1 MQVTLIKKKEGR
13 LDRNTG
19 TIINGKLKTCAYARV
34 SSDSE
39 DQKNSYESQLKYY
52 KTKINANPLWE
63 FVEVYADEAISG
75 TLDYKRDNFM
85 RMIQDALE
93 GKIDLILTKSVSR
106 FARNTV
112 DSLKYIRK
120 LKEKKIGVYFEEE
133 GINTL
138 EMSGELLITILSAVA
153 QQESETI
160 SSHVLLGLKM
170 KKERGE
176 IIAFSKCLG
185 YKYNYKTRTMEINK
199 EEAEIVKY
207 IFNRYCE
214 GIGATNIAKELTKS
228 KYKSPRGS
236 NKWCE
241 STIRG
246 ILKNEKYKGDV
257 LQGKTFT
264 LDPISH
270 KRLSN
275 MGEVDKYYTEN
286 HHEAIISK
294 EIFDKAQKILN
305 ARCGTRQKGK
315 RRNNL
320 SMKYPFSSKLYCGF
334 CGTVL
339 VRRNLYPNT
348 NYSKRVWHCMRY
360 VKEGKKYCPRC
371 KVIGEEIIENCFME
385 AYKILCYDNKEIIN
399 KFLNRVDHVIKEN
412 NSEILIHKLE
422 MQKDEINQKL
432 NKLLELTMDGTIEKS
447 IYKNKKEEFSK
458 EISKIESEQEQ
469 LKSKLEDEKRIDSG
483 IEKIRKIF
491 QNESIIEKFDK
502 DVFDALVYKVIIGET
517 TKNEE
522 NDPYA
527 IKFIFKSGFESYN
540 SKEDIQLIETKLKTA
555 IEKEE
560 TTILDF
566 TSMQNFTRFEK
577 EKDGSLSKN
586 VQNEI
591 HVKVMLNVE
600 M

>member
-1 MQVTLIKKKEGR
+1 MQVTLIKRKEGR

-52 KTKINANPLWE
+52 KTKINANPLWK

-75 TLDYKRDNFM
+75 TLDYKRDNFI

-93 GKIDLILTKSVSR
+93 GKIDLVLTKSVSR

-120 LKEKKIGVYFEEE
+120 LKEKNIGVYFEEE

-185 YKYNYKTRTMEINK
+185 YKYNYKTKTMEINK

-214 GIGATNIAKELTKS
+214 GMGATNIAKELTKS
-228 KYKSPRGS
+228 KYKTPRGS

-246 ILKNEKYKGDV
+246 ILKNEKYKGEV

-305 ARCGTRQKGK
+305 TRCGTRQKGK

-320 SMKYPFSSKLYCGF
+320 SMKYLFSSKLYCGF

-360 VKEGKKYCPRC
+360 VKEGKKYCSRC

-385 AYKILCYDNKEIIN
+385 AYKILCYDNKDIIN
-399 KFLNRVDHVIKEN
+399 KFLNRVDSVIKEN

-432 NKLLELTMDGTIEKS
+432 NKLLELTMDGTIDNS
-447 IYKNKKEEFSK
+447 IYKRKKEEFSK

-491 QNESIIEKFDK
+491 KNESIIKKFDK

-517 TKNEE
+517 TKNGE

-527 IKFIFKSGFESYN
+527 IKFIFKSGFENYN

-566 TSMQNFTRFEK
+566 TSIQNFIRFEK
-577 EKDGSLSKN
+577 EEDGSLSKN
-586 VQNEI
+586 IQNEV

>member
-1 MQVTLIKKKEGR
+1 MQVTLIKRKEGR

-120 LKEKKIGVYFEEE
+120 LKEKNIGVYFEEE

-160 SSHVLLGLKM
+160 SSHVLLGLNM

-185 YKYNYKTRTMEINK
+185 YKYNYETRTMEINK

-214 GIGATNIAKELTKS
+214 GMGATNIAKELTKS
-228 KYKSPRGS
+228 KYKTPRGS
-236 NKWCE
+236 SKWCE

-264 LDPISH
+264 IDPISH

-275 MGEVDKYYTEN
+275 MGEEDKYY
-286 HHEAIISK
+286 ISK
-294 EIFDKAQKILN
+294 
-305 ARCGTRQKGK
+305 T
-315 RRNNL
+315 
-320 SMKYPFSSKLYCGF
+320 
-334 CGTVL
+334 
-339 VRRNLYPNT
+339 
-348 NYSKRVWHCMRY
+348 
-360 VKEGKKYCPRC
+360 
-371 KVIGEEIIENCFME
+371 
-385 AYKILCYDNKEIIN
+385 
-399 KFLNRVDHVIKEN
+399 
-412 NSEILIHKLE
+412 E
-422 MQKDEINQKL
+422 MQEKLIALLGGRAAEKLVLDDISTGASNDIEVATKIARDMVTKYGMSDTLGPIDFQGQEPYEIQMFGENIGDKIGLEVKRLIDTAYNDAQTLLKEHRDKL
-432 NKLLELTMDGTIEKS
+432 DLIANALL
-447 IYKNKKEEFSK
+447 
-458 EISKIESEQEQ
+458 
-469 LKSKLEDEKRIDSG
+469 
-483 IEKIRKIF
+483 
-491 QNESIIEKFDK
+491 
-502 DVFDALVYKVIIGET
+502 
-517 TKNEE
+517 
-522 NDPYA
+522 
-527 IKFIFKSGFESYN
+527 
-540 SKEDIQLIETKLKTA
+540 
-555 IEKEE
+555 
-560 TTILDF
+560 
-566 TSMQNFTRFEK
+566 EK
-577 EKDGSLSKN
+577 EK
-586 VQNEI
+586 VNEEEFERI
-591 HVKVMLNVE
+591 FKVNS
-600 M
+600 

>member
-1 MQVTLIKKKEGR
+1 MQVTLIKRKEGR

-120 LKEKKIGVYFEEE
+120 LKEKNIGVYFEEE

-160 SSHVLLGLKM
+160 SSHVLLGFNM

-185 YKYNYKTRTMEINK
+185 YKYNYETRTMEINK

-214 GIGATNIAKELTKS
+214 GMGATNIAKELTKS
-228 KYKSPRGS
+228 KYKTPRGS
-236 NKWCE
+236 SKWCE

-275 MGEVDKYYTEN
+275 MGEVDQYYTEN

-305 ARCGTRQKGK
+305 TRCGTRQKGK

-334 CGTVL
+334 CETVL

-385 AYKILCYDNKEIIN
+385 AYKILCYDNKDIIN
-399 KFLNRVDHVIKEN
+399 KFLNRVDSVIKEN

-432 NKLLELTMDGTIEKS
+432 NKLLELTMDGTIDNS
-447 IYKNKKEEFSK
+447 IYKRKKEEFSK

-502 DVFDALVYKVIIGET
+502 DVFDALVYKVIIKKKK
-517 TKNEE
+517 KNGE

-566 TSMQNFTRFEK
+566 TSIQNFIRFEK

-586 VQNEI
+586 IQNEVN
-591 HVKVMLNVE
+591 VKVMLNVE

>member
-39 DQKNSYESQLKYY
+39 EQKNSYESQLKYY
-52 KTKINANPLWE
+52 KTKINANPIWD

-75 TLDYKRDNFM
+75 TLDYKRNDFM

-120 LKEKKIGVYFEEE
+120 LKEKNIGVYFEEE

-185 YKYNYKTRTMEINK
+185 YKYNYETRTMEINK

-214 GIGATNIAKELTKS
+214 GIGATNIAKELSKS
-228 KYKSPRGS
+228 KYKTPKGS
-236 NKWCE
+236 DKWCE

-305 ARCGTRQKGK
+305 TRCGTRQKGK

-348 NYSKRVWHCMRY
+348 NYSKRVWHCMKY

-399 KFLNRVDHVIKEN
+399 KFLNRVDSVIKEN

-422 MQKDEINQKL
+422 MQKDEIKQKL
-432 NKLLELTMDGTIEKS
+432 NKILELTMDGTIEKS
-447 IYKNKKEEFSK
+447 IYKNKKEEFNK
-458 EISKIESEQEQ
+458 EITKIEEQQEQ
-469 LKSKLEDEKRIDSG
+469 LKSELEDEKRIDSG
-483 IEKIRKIF
+483 IEKNRSIF
-491 QNESIIEKFDK
+491 QNETIIEKFDK

-517 TKNEE
+517 TKNGE
-522 NDPYA
+522 DPYA

-560 TTILDF
+560 ITILDF
-566 TSMQNFTRFEK
+566 TSIQNFTRFEK

-586 VQNEI
+586 IQNEI

>member
-1 MQVTLIKKKEGR
+1 MQVKLIKKKEGR

-52 KTKINANPLWE
+52 RTKINSNPLWN

-120 LKEKKIGVYFEEE
+120 LKEKNIGVYFEEE

-176 IIAFSKCLG
+176 IIAFNKCLG
-185 YKYNYKTRTMEINK
+185 YKYNYETKTMEINK

-228 KYKSPRGS
+228 KYKTPRGS

-286 HHEAIISK
+286 HHEAIIPK

-305 ARCGTRQKGK
+305 TRCGTRQKGK

-348 NYSKRVWHCMRY
+348 NYSKRVWHCMKY

-399 KFLNRVDHVIKEN
+399 KFLNRVNNVIKEN

-422 MQKDEINQKL
+422 MQKDEIKQKL
-432 NKLLELTMDGTIEKS
+432 NKILELTMDGTIEKS
-447 IYKNKKEEFSK
+447 IYKNKKEEFNK
-458 EISKIESEQEQ
+458 EITKIEEQQEQ
-469 LKSKLEDEKRIDSG
+469 LESELEDEKRIDTG
-483 IEKIRKIF
+483 IEKIRNIF
-491 QNESIIEKFDK
+491 QNETIIEKFDK
-502 DVFDALVYKVIIGET
+502 DVFDTLVYKVIIGEI
-517 TKNEE
+517 TKNGEE
-522 NDPYA
+522 DPYA

-540 SKEDIQLIETKLKTA
+540 SKEHIQLIETKLKTA

-586 VQNEI
+586 MQNQV

>member
-1 MQVTLIKKKEGR
+1 MQVKLIKKKEGR

-52 KTKINANPLWE
+52 RTKINSNPLWE

-120 LKEKKIGVYFEEE
+120 LKEKNIGVYFEEE

-160 SSHVLLGLKM
+160 LSHVLLGLKM

-176 IIAFSKCLG
+176 IIAFNKCLG
-185 YKYNYKTRTMEINK
+185 YKYNYETKTMEINK
-199 EEAEIVKY
+199 EEAKIVKY

-228 KYKSPRGS
+228 KYKTPRGS

-286 HHEAIISK
+286 HHEAIIPK

-305 ARCGTRQKGK
+305 TRCGTRQKGK

-348 NYSKRVWHCMRY
+348 NYSKRVWHCMKY

-399 KFLNRVDHVIKEN
+399 KFLNRVDSVIKEN
-412 NSEILIHKLE
+412 NSKILIYKLE
-422 MQKDEINQKL
+422 MQKDEIKQKL
-432 NKLLELTMDGTIEKS
+432 NKILELTMDGTIEKS
-447 IYKNKKEEFSK
+447 IYKNKKEEFNK
-458 EISKIESEQEQ
+458 EITKIEEQQEQ
-469 LKSKLEDEKRIDSG
+469 LKSELEDEKRIDSG
-483 IEKIRKIF
+483 IEKIRSIF
-491 QNESIIEKFDK
+491 QNETIIEKFDK

-517 TKNEE
+517 TKNGE
-522 NDPYA
+522 DPYA

-566 TSMQNFTRFEK
+566 TSMQNFIRFEK
-577 EKDGSLSKN
+577 EKAGSLSKN
-586 VQNEI
+586 IQNQV

>member
-1 MQVTLIKKKEGR
+1 MQVKLIKKKEGR

-52 KTKINANPLWE
+52 KTKINSNPLWE

-120 LKEKKIGVYFEEE
+120 LKEKNIGVYFEEE

-185 YKYNYKTRTMEINK
+185 YKYNYETKTMEINK

-228 KYKSPRGS
+228 KYKTPRGS
-236 NKWCE
+236 NEWCE

-305 ARCGTRQKGK
+305 TRCGTRQKGK

-371 KVIGEEIIENCFME
+371 KVIGEEIIEDCFME

-399 KFLNRVDHVIKEN
+399 KFLNRVDSVIKEN

-432 NKLLELTMDGTIEKS
+432 NKLLELTMDGTIDNS

-458 EISKIESEQEQ
+458 EITKIEEQQEQ
-469 LKSKLEDEKRIDSG
+469 LKNELEDEKRIDLG
-483 IEKIRKIF
+483 IEKIRNIF
-491 QNESIIEKFDK
+491 QNESIIEEFDK

-517 TKNEE
+517 TKNGE

-540 SKEDIQLIETKLKTA
+540 SKEDIQIIETKLKTA

-566 TSMQNFTRFEK
+566 TSMQNFIRFEK
-577 EKDGSLSKN
+577 EEDGSLYKN
-586 VQNEI
+586 IQNEV

>member
-1 MQVTLIKKKEGR
+1 MQVTVIKKKEGR

-19 TIINGKLKTCAYARV
+19 TIINGKLRACAYARV
-34 SSDSE
+34 STDSE

-52 KTKINANPLWE
+52 KTKINANPLWS

-75 TLDYKRDNFM
+75 TLDYKRDDFM
-85 RMIQDALE
+85 RMIADSLE

-120 LKEKKIGVYFEEE
+120 LKEKNVAVYFEEE

-176 IIAFSKCLG
+176 MIAFNKCLG
-185 YKYNYKTRTMEINK
+185 YKYNYETKTMEINE
-199 EEAEIVKY
+199 EEAKIVRY
-207 IFNRYCE
+207 IFNRYCD
-214 GIGATNIAKELTKS
+214 GMGANSIAKELTKS

-236 NKWCE
+236 DEWSD

-246 ILKNEKYKGDV
+246 IIKNEKYRGDV

-264 LDPISH
+264 IDPISH
-270 KRLSN
+270 KRLAN
-275 MGEVDKYYTEN
+275 MGEVDQYYTED
-286 HHEAIISK
+286 HHEAIVSK
-294 EIFDKAQKILN
+294 ELFDKAQKILTT
-305 ARCGTRQKGK
+305 RRGTREKGK

-348 NYSKRVWHCMRY
+348 NYSKRVWHCMKY
-360 VKEGKKYCPRC
+360 VKNGKKYCPNC
-371 KVIGEEIIENCFME
+371 KVIAEEVIENCFME
-385 AYKILCYDNKEIIN
+385 AYKILSSGNREIIE
-399 KFLNRVDHVIKEN
+399 KFLTRVDSVIKEN
-412 NSEILIHKLE
+412 NSELLIHKLE
-422 MQKDEINQKL
+422 IQKDEINQKI
-432 NKLLELTMDGTIEKS
+432 NKLLELTMDGTIDKET
-447 IYKNKKEEFSK
+447 YKNRKADFNK
-458 EISKIESEQEQ
+458 EISKLENDQAKLQNE
-469 LKSKLEDEKRIDSG
+469 LEDEKRIDSG

-491 QNESIIEKFDK
+491 RNDAVIEKFDK
-502 DVFDALVYKVIIGET
+502 DVFDALVYKVIIGEK
-517 TKNEE
+517 TKNGK
-522 NDPYA
+522 DPYT
-527 IKFIFKSGFESYN
+527 IKFIFKSGFETYN
-540 SKEDIQLIETKLKTA
+540 TEEDIELIETKLKTA
-555 IEKEE
+555 IAQEE
-560 TTILDF
+560 STILDF
-566 TSMQNFTRFEK
+566 ISSQSFTKFEK
-577 EKDGSLSKN
+577 NDDGSLSKN
-586 VQNEI
+586 LQNNVR
-591 HVKVMLNVE
+591 VKVLLNTQL
-600 M
+600 

>member
-1 MQVTLIKKKEGR
+1 MQVKLIKKKEGR

-52 KTKINANPLWE
+52 KTKINANPIWE

-120 LKEKKIGVYFEEE
+120 LKEKNIGVYFEEE

-176 IIAFSKCLG
+176 IIAFNKCLG
-185 YKYNYKTRTMEINK
+185 YKYNYETKTMEINK

-228 KYKSPRGS
+228 KYKTPRGS

-286 HHEAIISK
+286 HHEAIIPK

-305 ARCGTRQKGK
+305 TRCGTRQKGK

-348 NYSKRVWHCMRY
+348 NYSKRVWHCMKY

-399 KFLNRVDHVIKEN
+399 KFLNRVDNVIKEN

-422 MQKDEINQKL
+422 MQKDEIKQKL
-432 NKLLELTMDGTIEKS
+432 NKILELTMDGTIEKS
-447 IYKNKKEEFSK
+447 IYKNKKEEFNK
-458 EISKIESEQEQ
+458 EITKIEEQQEQ
-469 LKSKLEDEKRIDSG
+469 LKSELEDEKRIDSG
-483 IEKIRKIF
+483 IEKIRSIF
-491 QNESIIEKFDK
+491 QNETIIEKFDK

-517 TKNEE
+517 TKNGE
-522 NDPYA
+522 DPYA

-566 TSMQNFTRFEK
+566 TSMQNFIRFEK
-577 EKDGSLSKN
+577 EKAGSLSKN
-586 VQNEI
+586 IQNQV

>member
-1 MQVTLIKKKEGR
+1 MQVKLIKKKEGR

-52 KTKINANPLWE
+52 RTKINSNPLWE

-120 LKEKKIGVYFEEE
+120 LKEKNIGVYFEEE

-176 IIAFSKCLG
+176 IIAFNKCLG
-185 YKYNYKTRTMEINK
+185 YKYNYETKTMEINK

-228 KYKSPRGS
+228 KYKTPRGS

-246 ILKNEKYKGDV
+246 ILKNEKY
-257 LQGKTFT
+257 
-264 LDPISH
+264 
-270 KRLSN
+270 N
-275 MGEVDKYYTEN
+275 
-286 HHEAIISK
+286 
-294 EIFDKAQKILN
+294 
-305 ARCGTRQKGK
+305 
-315 RRNNL
+315 
-320 SMKYPFSSKLYCGF
+320 
-334 CGTVL
+334 
-339 VRRNLYPNT
+339 
-348 NYSKRVWHCMRY
+348 
-360 VKEGKKYCPRC
+360 CPRC

-399 KFLNRVDHVIKEN
+399 KFLNRVDNVIKEN

-422 MQKDEINQKL
+422 MQKDEIKQKL
-432 NKLLELTMDGTIEKS
+432 NKILELTMDGTIEKS
-447 IYKNKKEEFSK
+447 IYKNKKEEFNK
-458 EISKIESEQEQ
+458 EITKIEEQQEQ
-469 LKSKLEDEKRIDSG
+469 LKSELEDEKRIDSG
-483 IEKIRKIF
+483 IEKIRSIF
-491 QNESIIEKFDK
+491 QNETIIEKFDK
-502 DVFDALVYKVIIGET
+502 DVFDVLVYKVTIGET
-517 TKNEE
+517 TKNGEE
-522 NDPYA
+522 DPYDL
-527 IKFIFKSGFESYN
+527 ST
-540 SKEDIQLIETKLKTA
+540 IE
-555 IEKEE
+555 IP
-560 TTILDF
+560 
-566 TSMQNFTRFEK
+566 R
-577 EKDGSLSKN
+577 
-586 VQNEI
+586 
-591 HVKVMLNVE
+591 
-600 M
+600 

>member
-1 MQVTLIKKKEGR
+1 MQVTVIKKKEGR

-19 TIINGKLKTCAYARV
+19 TIINGKLRACAYARV
-34 SSDSE
+34 STDSE
-39 DQKNSYESQLKYY
+39 DQKNSYESQLQYY
-52 KTKINANPLWE
+52 KNKINSNPLWS
-63 FVEVYADEAISG
+63 FVDVYADEAISG
-75 TLDYKRDNFM
+75 TLDYKRDDFM
-85 RMIQDALE
+85 RMISDALE

-120 LKEKKIGVYFEEE
+120 LKEKNVAVYFEEE

-176 IIAFSKCLG
+176 MIAFNKCLG
-185 YKYNYKTRTMEINK
+185 YKYNYETKTMEINE
-199 EEAEIVKY
+199 EEAKIVRY

-214 GIGATNIAKELTKS
+214 GMGANNIAKELTKS

-236 NKWCE
+236 DEWSD
-241 STIRG
+241 STVRG
-246 ILKNEKYKGDV
+246 IIKNEKYKGDV

-264 LDPISH
+264 IDPISH

-275 MGEVDKYYTEN
+275 MGEVDQYYTED
-286 HHEAIISK
+286 HHEAIISR
-294 EIFDKAQKILN
+294 ELFDKAQKIL
-305 ARCGTRQKGK
+305 ATRRGTREKGK

-348 NYSKRVWHCMRY
+348 NYSKRVWHCMKY
-360 VKEGKKYCPRC
+360 VKNGKKYCPNC
-371 KVIGEEIIENCFME
+371 KVIGEEIIENCFMK
-385 AYKILCYDNKEIIN
+385 AYKILSSGNKEIIER
-399 KFLNRVDHVIKEN
+399 FLNRVDSVIKEN

-422 MQKDEINQKL
+422 IQKDEINQKI
-432 NKLLELTMDGTIEKS
+432 NKLLELTMDGTIDRET
-447 IYKNKKEEFSK
+447 YKRRKTEFNK
-458 EISKIESEQEQ
+458 EISKLEEDQAKLQNE
-469 LKSKLEDEKRIDSG
+469 LEDEKRIDSG

-491 QNESIIEKFDK
+491 RNDAVMEQFDK
-502 DVFDALVYKVIIGET
+502 DVFDALVYKVIIGEK
-517 TKNEE
+517 TKNG

-527 IKFIFKSGFESYN
+527 IKFIFKSGFETYN
-540 SKEDIQLIETKLKTA
+540 AEEDIELIETKLKTA
-555 IEKEE
+555 IAMEE
-560 TTILDF
+560 STILDF
-566 TSMQNFTRFEK
+566 VSSQSFTRFEK
-577 EKDGSLSKN
+577 NDDGSLSKN
-586 VQNEI
+586 IQNNV
-591 HVKVMLNVE
+591 HVKVLLNTQL
-600 M
+600 